1 MTKLVITYF
10 FSIILMVSV
19 VTPSYFSLVEGSCE
33 ITALSDLGEDE
44 ENKGEETLK
53 ELDVKICQS
62 QNNALLQTDVE
73 EKKLVG
79 FYTKNYNSYK
89 KKLSSPPPE
98 LLS

>member
-1 MTKLVITYF
+1 
-10 FSIILMVSV
+10 MVSV